1 MVADTLNNKFVHH
14 TDTETRDKF
23 VVVHHTDTE
32 TRDKFVVVHHTDTET
47 TCSLTRSAGQSAQ
60 LCQSLSQSSPGL
72 GVGRGR
78 DSSLHSSERDRG
90 VSQCVIVKM
99 NIPPSSHLLCVQ
111 PPVHCTQSLTTTDCR
126 DWFTSAGQVALLIS
140 VLAVINNTLRCLW
153 LDKGKER
160 PGP

>member
-1 MVADTLNNKFVHH
+1 MVADTLNNKF
-14 TDTETRDKF
+14 
-23 VVVHHTDTE
+23 VHHTDTE

-111 PPVHCTQSLTTTDCR
+111 PPVHCTQSLTTTDCCR

>member
-1 MVADTLNNKFVHH
+1 MVADTLNN
-14 TDTETRDKF
+14 KF

-60 LCQSLSQSSPGL
+60 LCQSSPGL

-111 PPVHCTQSLTTTDCR
+111 PPVHCTQSLTTIDCCR

-140 VLAVINNTLRCLW
+140 VLAVINNTLRCPW
-153 LDKGKER
+153 LDKGKEG
-160 PGP
+160 PGPRSHISKGHML